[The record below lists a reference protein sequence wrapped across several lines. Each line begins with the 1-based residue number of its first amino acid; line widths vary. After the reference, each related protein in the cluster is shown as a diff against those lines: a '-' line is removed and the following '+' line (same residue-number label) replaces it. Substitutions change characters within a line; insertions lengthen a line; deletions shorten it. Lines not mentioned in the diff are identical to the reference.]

1 MLHATS
7 KGRIERLVSRFRC
20 GFLQESREKLFDALP
35 AAELERAVLE
45 EVGSWRERLYS
56 PLVTLRLFIEQVL
69 HVDPACQDV
78 VVRYA
83 SERVAQG
90 EALVGLST
98 GPYCKAR
105 QRLPVKLLVRLCR
118 GVGRRLEESSPQ
130 AWRWRGRSLI
140 LVDGATVTMPDTVE
154 NQAQYPQ
161 SRSQKAGVG
170 FPIARLVVL
179 ISLASG
185 VVLDWAMA
193 ACKGKKTG
201 EDTLFRQLYGSL
213 NRGDIVLV
221 DRYHSSYFTIAQLRA
236 RGVDMVSRQHAGR
249 TTDFRRGQPLGKH
262 DHLVIWKRPKR
273 PDWMEQDA
281 YELIPEEMTVREAKV
296 GKWVLVSTLT
306 NPAQVSKAQLNALY
320 VQRWHV
326 ELDLRSIKSVMGMDI
341 LRCKSP
347 DMVHKEVSAFFL
359 AYNLI
364 RAVMAQA
371 AACAKVLPRQLSFSG
386 AKRVVNSLLDLIRGS
401 ATESFI
407 RMFATLRG
415 AVASLRLP
423 WRPDRVEPRA
433 VKRRP
438 KPHRLLNES
447 RDIARAKI
455 VRTRICLA

>member
-7 KGRIERLVSRFRC
+7 KGRIRTLVSRFRC
-20 GFLQESREKLFDALP
+20 GFLQESREKFFDSLP
-35 AAELERAVLE
+35 AAELERAVVE
-45 EVGSWRERLYS
+45 EVGRWRERLYS
-56 PLVTLRLFIEQVL
+56 PLITLRLFIEQVL
-69 HVDPACQDV
+69 HTDPACQDV

-105 QRLPVKLLVRLCR
+105 QRLPVTLLVRLCR
-118 GVGRRLEESSPQ
+118 KVGRRLEDSSPEV
-130 AWRWRGRSLI
+130 WRWRGRSLI
-140 LVDGATVTMPDTVE
+140 LVDGATVTMPDTEE
-154 NQAQYPQ
+154 NQALYPQ
-161 SRSQKAGVG
+161 SRSQKSGVG
-170 FPIARLVVL
+170 FPMARLVVL
-179 ISLASG
+179 IPLASG

-193 ACKGKKTG
+193 ACKGKQTG
-201 EDTLFRQLYGSL
+201 EDTLFRQLYGAL
-213 NRGDIVLV
+213 NRDDIVLV

-236 RGVDMVSRQHAGR
+236 KGVDMVSRQHAGR
-249 TTDFRRGQPLGKH
+249 TTDFRRGQRLGKR
-262 DHLVIWKRPKR
+262 DHLAIWKRPER
-273 PDWMEQDA
+273 PDWLAQDV
-281 YELIPEEMTVREAKV
+281 YDRIPEAMTVREAKV

-306 NPAQVSKAQLNALY
+306 NSTEVSKAELNALY
-320 VQRWHV
+320 VQRWQV

-386 AKRVVNSLLDLIRGS
+386 AKRVVNSLLDLMRGN
-401 ATESFI
+401 ATKSFI
-407 RMFATLRG
+407 GMFAALRG

-423 WRPDRVEPRA
+423 WRPGRVEPRA

-455 VRTRICLA
+455 RRTRSCFA